1 MPLTVI
7 WRNLQFLVANW
18 LWVRL
23 ICIHLRYNSGDREL
37 GTMKKLT
44 VIALLLVMPQF
55 AAARVYMCV
64 DTATGKTSFTDQ
76 ACNAASVREEVR
88 VPTANLDS
96 GQRYATPATR
106 KTWRS
111 QADTRKTGTDYN
123 AERRSLYENKATAG
137 TQ

>member
-1 MPLTVI
+1 
-7 WRNLQFLVANW
+7 
-18 LWVRL
+18 
-23 ICIHLRYNSGDREL
+23 
-37 GTMKKLT
+37 MKKLT
-44 VIALLLVMPQF
+44 LVALLLLVPQL

-64 DTATGKTSFTDQ
+64 DHGTGKTSFTDR
-76 ACNAASVREEVR
+76 ACDTASVREEVR
-88 VPTANLDS
+88 VPTSNLSS
-96 GQRYATPATR
+96 GQRYAEPSKP